1 MTEKITKVKISN
13 YLNRFSWKSPSS
25 FLDVLMKGAGHITRP
40 CAFYPYQS
48 RFRGAIEDRKFKA
61 HIGSIFRIDSC
72 PIRGC
77 RPILSRSFFD
87 QVSYIFA
94 MRIKSQFETRPHY
107 CFFCLLSRREAM
119 ETPLKS
125 FLTKNAVKKAS
136 KLATIFVSMSLIAL
150 QGGAQTQGLYQ
161 GWESYLDRPDILSMQ
176 PQNFPQTNTDWEEL
190 KAAHISFIAFLLEAY
205 PSDTKI
211 YFLARDSEHLYDVAR
226 LVTKGTKE
234 AKRFHLLNVSR
245 ANMRDPNLMPYLKQ
259 NGISPEGLH
268 QGEKVLFVDTGFS
281 GTIPRVIAETF
292 PEDVRS
298 KLKTH
303 LLVSSNPSHPSS
315 RSFLV
320 HLNPM
325 INESDPSQMH
335 GSIVSYEHMP
345 RYTDRSSGYKLINGT
360 YHPMSPIDGA
370 SDGSVSKEK
379 SKAFMKDLIAS
390 WNNPQVRAQF
400 QYEREQARWFHQA
413 LQSGSEDAK
422 SQIKERLQ
430 IENKSVQQM
439 AEAQVRDFFEV
450 TKNTQ
455 EQYKLSPE
463 DLGLRR
469 IMPSQNQA
477 SSKKN
482 ELIKKFPEWAP
493 VLENPDDKIPEL
505 FKKNNWQMIG
515 NLIDANVDVEINKIL
530 VKNLYAAPATGIKKD
545 LQVLMIE
552 KADTETL
559 RSLAEYTFSQPHTKE
574 MGDLLKLVIEKAD
587 AETLRY
593 LAEYT
598 FSQPHTKEMDDLL
611 KLVIEKADARTLR
624 ILAMYTFS
632 QPHTKEMGDL
642 LKLVIEKADAETLQ
656 RLAMYTFS
664 QPHTKEMGD
673 LLKLVIEK
681 PDART
686 LYVLAEHT
694 FSQPHTKD
702 AKFDVLRKAIAI
714 QDPVARKKYL
724 EKNHVNQDVHKEVRP
739 VKTKSSALKFGTQ
752 GIKPISSQMKEGDVV
767 TIQNRQF
774 KVVKEV
780 ASGRR
785 GIVYQIQGENG
796 AFYALKVAKDS
807 SSDTLDSLAQES
819 AKAKE
824 WQSLGLAHSKV
835 LVQAD
840 TYILK
845 TWIPGVSGEEVIKRY
860 KAGDL
865 QSKQALEQLTQ
876 LVSLIQAKG
885 AYIGDFRPPNVIWTG
900 KAWVIIDSGSIHKN
914 LNESQVLSK
923 WNAVDEKGPKF
934 ERRWQMPAPQNPG
947 TCHAVFQ

>member
-1 MTEKITKVKISN
+1 
-13 YLNRFSWKSPSS
+13 
-25 FLDVLMKGAGHITRP
+25 
-40 CAFYPYQS
+40 
-48 RFRGAIEDRKFKA
+48 
-61 HIGSIFRIDSC
+61 
-72 PIRGC
+72 
-77 RPILSRSFFD
+77 
-87 QVSYIFA
+87 
-94 MRIKSQFETRPHY
+94 
-107 CFFCLLSRREAM
+107 
-119 ETPLKS
+119 
-125 FLTKNAVKKAS
+125 
-136 KLATIFVSMSLIAL
+136 
-150 QGGAQTQGLYQ
+150 
-161 GWESYLDRPDILSMQ
+161 
-176 PQNFPQTNTDWEEL
+176 
-190 KAAHISFIAFLLEAY
+190 
-205 PSDTKI
+205 
-211 YFLARDSEHLYDVAR
+211 
-226 LVTKGTKE
+226 
-234 AKRFHLLNVSR
+234 
-245 ANMRDPNLMPYLKQ
+245 
-259 NGISPEGLH
+259 
-268 QGEKVLFVDTGFS
+268 
-281 GTIPRVIAETF
+281 
-292 PEDVRS
+292 
-298 KLKTH
+298 
-303 LLVSSNPSHPSS
+303 
-315 RSFLV
+315 
-320 HLNPM
+320 
-325 INESDPSQMH
+325 
-335 GSIVSYEHMP
+335 
-345 RYTDRSSGYKLINGT
+345 
-360 YHPMSPIDGA
+360 
-370 SDGSVSKEK
+370 
-379 SKAFMKDLIAS
+379 
-390 WNNPQVRAQF
+390 
-400 QYEREQARWFHQA
+400 
-413 LQSGSEDAK
+413 
-422 SQIKERLQ
+422 
-430 IENKSVQQM
+430 
-439 AEAQVRDFFEV
+439 
-450 TKNTQ
+450 
-455 EQYKLSPE
+455 
-463 DLGLRR
+463 
-469 IMPSQNQA
+469 
-477 SSKKN
+477 
-482 ELIKKFPEWAP
+482 
-493 VLENPDDKIPEL
+493 
-505 FKKNNWQMIG
+505 MIG

-559 RSLAEYTFSQPHTKE
+559 RSLAEYTFSQPHTKEMGDLLKLVIEKADAETLRYLAEYTFSQPHTKEMDDLLKLVIEKADAETLRYLAEYTFSQPHTKEMDDLLKLVIEKADARTLRILARYTFSQPHTKEMGDLLKLVIEKADAETLRYLARYTFSQPHTKE